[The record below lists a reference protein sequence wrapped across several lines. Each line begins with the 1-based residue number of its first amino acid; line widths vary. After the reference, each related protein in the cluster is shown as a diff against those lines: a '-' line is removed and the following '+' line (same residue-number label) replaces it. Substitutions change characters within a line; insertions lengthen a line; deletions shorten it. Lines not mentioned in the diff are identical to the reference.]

1 MDLIGN
7 RFQFGFFLL
16 LFFALAQQEGKKQ
29 LLQWWLWPKFCF
41 VFFFVA
47 GTAVKAKW
55 KQFRKKPRRRRS
67 SDVIGYFTGWFILE
81 KLVSGFFSQSH
92 WSSFRLEWIFECFT
106 LGKKTNHS
114 RIVLLQLERFN
125 SSTIPW
131 VLRHYQNKIWQFDL
145 FCLLVGR
152 FTWNENSTDCM
163 CGNGVF
169 TWFK

>member
-1 MDLIGN
+1 MEIDFNLA
-7 RFQFGFFLL
+7 FFVVVVVFFGTTRRK
-16 LFFALAQQEGKKQ
+16 EKKNTATMIVTEIS
-29 LLQWWLWPKFCF
+29 FC
-41 VFFFVA
+41 FFFVA

-125 SSTIPW
+125 SSTIAW

>member
-7 RFQFGFFLL
+7 RFQFCFFLL
-16 LFFALAQQEGKKQ
+16 LFFLLWHNKKERNNY
-29 LLQWWLWPKFCF
+29 CNDDCDRNF
-41 VFFFVA
+41 VLFFFRCWNSSKSQ
-47 GTAVKAKW
+47 VKTIS
-55 KQFRKKPRRRRS
+55 KKNQEEEVVMWS
-67 SDVIGYFTGWFILE
+67 VTLLVDLLE